1 MILDVLKQF
10 IEEECPLVSGKKI
23 KVNYLGEK
31 PQSYTVDTVPGKSCC
46 AQISRRGK
54 SSAISFRVC
63 LPGVLRRT
71 GVEQFRRDGLL

>member
-31 PQSYTVDTVPGKSCC
+31 PQ
-46 AQISRRGK
+46 
-54 SSAISFRVC
+54 
-63 LPGVLRRT
+63 
-71 GVEQFRRDGLL
+71 